1 MCAVVSNFSN
11 QNHTNSGVPN
21 LKNWG
26 VIFYVSQF
34 GAFSMKE
41 FFGSMLP
48 TAYER
53 LTLGI
58 GGFLGWVWGFELLGS
73 S

>member
-1 MCAVVSNFSN
+1 
-11 QNHTNSGVPN
+11 
-21 LKNWG
+21 
-26 VIFYVSQF
+26 
-34 GAFSMKE
+34 MKE